1 MRNDNI
7 VILRNLPMRFFKKIK
22 ILTFDE
28 LDSSNSKA
36 WERIKSN
43 KAQHGDVILAQF
55 QSSGKGQG
63 SNSWYSSSGKNLLFS
78 IICKD
83 LNLTITKLPVLN
95 MLVSLALYDTLHTF
109 FKDQTHIKWPNDI
122 LIDDKKI
129 AGILIETTLAGE
141 TIKNAVIGI
150 GININESQFPD
161 ELSNAAS
168 IFTLTNSYQ
177 NTETILSMLIENVDK
192 RLSQLNYSFGEIQK
206 DYEAV
211 LYGLNIKKYFRS
223 TNHQFEGSIAGVNEI
238 GQLCISTPDG
248 LKTFNHKEVSIDFS
262 KH

>member
-1 MRNDNI
+1 MRNYNI
-7 VILRNLPMRFFKKIK
+7 VILRNLLMRFFKKIK
-22 ILTFDE
+22 ILTFEE
-28 LDSSNSKA
+28 LNSSNSKA
-36 WERIKSN
+36 WDRIKSN
-43 KAQHGDVILAQF
+43 EAQHGDVILAQF
-55 QSSGKGQG
+55 QNSGKGQG
-63 SNSWYSSSGKNLLFS
+63 SNSWYSSSGKNLLLS

-83 LNLTITKLPVLN
+83 LNLSITKLPVFN
-95 MLVSLALYDTLHTF
+95 MLVSLALHDTLRIF
-109 FKDQTHIKWPNDI
+109 FEARTYIKWPNDI

-168 IFTLTNSYQ
+168 IFTLTKSYQ
-177 NTETILSMLIENVDK
+177 NTETILSILIENIDK
-192 RLSQLNYSFGEIQK
+192 RLSHLNYSFEEIQK

-211 LYGLNIKKYFRS
+211 LYGLNLKKYFRS
-223 TNHQFEGSIAGVNEI
+223 NNHQFEGSIAGVNEI
-238 GQLCISTPDG
+238 GQLCISTSDG

-262 KH
+262 KY